1 MAKTAK
7 EHAEILRLKKLRAK
21 EQTKE
26 YQDRQET
33 LRKVKIIE
41 DIIKKSREEYEARQK
56 LSTDNNR
63 IE

>member
-1 MAKTAK
+1 MAKTPK
-7 EHAEILRLKKLRAK
+7 EYSEILRLKKLRAK

-56 LSTDNNR
+56 LLIDNNR

>member
-1 MAKTAK
+1 MAKTPK
-7 EHAEILRLKKLRAK
+7 EHAEIHRLKKLRER

-41 DIIKKSREEYEARQK
+41 DIIKKSREEYEARIK